1 MDEKLKEIVESQL
14 EYMFL
19 CIREEYG
26 KPLSHVDVTEL
37 FVIFYRQLERHR
49 IGYKGQ

>member
-1 MDEKLKEIVESQL
+1 MDELLKKIVESQL

-26 KPLSHVDVTEL
+26 KPLSHTDVTEL
-37 FVIFYRQLERHR
+37 FTIFYKQLERHR
-49 IGYKGQ
+49 RGYKGQ